1 MLPPRLF
8 CVFLKDAVLFCRAE
22 KKILQNA
29 QRTGK
34 RRMDGET
41 RKVKILSKRI
51 EWKQIFHVFNT
62 WETDFLIGEAI

>member
-1 MLPPRLF
+1 
-8 CVFLKDAVLFCRAE
+8 
-22 KKILQNA
+22 
-29 QRTGK
+29 
-34 RRMDGET
+34 MDGET